1 MNGTSTFLQAC
12 ENLCGGLFFYVEGS
26 DEYEN
31 VEWLV
36 GPDLLSDAS
45 KIPTKEQVLAEV
57 ARIKNQ
63 EIYKLQRSGQIF
75 DGDATTDGI
84 YPSIGDQLDLLWHDI
99 DDGKLGDTAKTT
111 SFYTTLKNVKAKY
124 PKPSS

>member
-12 ENLCGGLFFYVEGS
+12 ENLCGGLFFCVEGS

-45 KIPTKEQVLAEV
+45 KIPTITVPT
-57 ARIKNQ
+57 KN
-63 EIYKLQRSGQIF
+63 KIF
-75 DGDATTDGI
+75 LFLCI
-84 YPSIGDQLDLLWHDI
+84 
-99 DDGKLGDTAKTT
+99 
-111 SFYTTLKNVKAKY
+111 NVRL
-124 PKPSS
+124 PK

>member
-99 DDGKLGDTAKTT
+99 DDGKLGDTAKTS
-111 SFYTTLKNVKAKY
+111 SFYTTIKNVKDSS
-124 PKPSS
+124 PKPS